1 MISRDVACIGSI
13 AQLAML
19 TMMGI
24 AMPCPGVQE
33 AERLSSPWPGVDLF
47 TNGTIPRLRIEV
59 TREAVVSLRDKPREY
74 VPATV
79 SEGDTIYQRVGV
91 HLKGSTGSFRTLD
104 DKPSLTLDFAKFQEA
119 QRFHG
124 LRKIHLNNS
133 VEDPSYVNEI
143 IGGEIFRANGVPTPR
158 ATRALVMLNGRTCGL
173 YVLKEGFTEDF
184 LKCHF
189 QRISRELY
197 EPEEGHDV
205 DQKLKRNSVLASEVA
220 PSALKALADAARE
233 SDADLRWQQLGA
245 VLDLDQFLK
254 FMSLE
259 IMLGHRD
266 GYCLARN
273 NFRVYHDLDSG
284 KMVFFPHGMDQ
295 LFGSADLPWQP
306 ALGGLVA
313 NAVMSTAEGK
323 QRSADCFRSLFAGAF
338 KVETLTNRVDQL
350 VQELR
355 LVLNADEWTRI
366 QKEALIVKERIIQ
379 RQRSLISQLNQPLS
393 KLIEF
398 VSGVAPLRGWRAA
411 EVPAKGRLDIVD
423 GVEGSRVLHI
433 ATSSETV
440 ASWRTV
446 ALLPPGRYR
455 FEGRVRIASV
465 EPLAYGVHHGASLR
479 IRGRERRVT
488 PFTGNSEWRL
498 LSEEFQVVQS
508 VEEVEFICELRA
520 RAGEAWFDL
529 NSLQVRQAGEL

>member
-1 MISRDVACIGSI
+1 MKQRVPISVGCATALMLVALGMTTCCHAVETG
-13 AQLAML
+13 
-19 TMMGI
+19 
-24 AMPCPGVQE
+24 
-33 AERLSSPWPGVDLF
+33 RRSSSMWPGADLF
-47 TNGTIPRLRIEV
+47 TNGMIPRLRVELSP
-59 TREAVVSLRDKPREY
+59 EAAARLRDKPRDY

-79 SEGDTIYQRVGV
+79 NEGDTVYRQVGV
-91 HLKGSTGSFRTLD
+91 HLKGSTGSFRALD
-104 DKPSLTLDFAKFQEA
+104 DKPSLTLDFARFQEG

-133 VEDPSYVNEI
+133 VEDPGYVNEI
-143 IGGEIFRANGVPTPR
+143 IGGEMFRANGVPTPR
-158 ATRALVMLNGRTCGL
+158 ATRALVAINGQNRGL

-184 LKCHF
+184 LSCHF
-189 QRISRELY
+189 KRISRELY
-197 EPEEGHDV
+197 EPENGHDV
-205 DQKLKRNSVLASEVA
+205 DQKLKRNSVFGSETV
-220 PSALKALADAARE
+220 PGALKGLADAAQE
-233 SDADLRWQQLGA
+233 TDVALRWQRLET
-245 VLDLDQFLK
+245 VLDLGQFLK

-284 KMVFFPHGMDQ
+284 KMIFFPHGMDQ

-313 NAVMSTAEGK
+313 NAVMSTAEGN
-323 QRSADCFRSLFAGAF
+323 QRYVECFRSLFAGAF

-355 LVLNADEWTRI
+355 PHLDASQWRGIQEAAREVKDRI
-366 QKEALIVKERIIQ
+366 VQ
-379 RQRSLISQLNQPLS
+379 RQRSLILQLNQPPLV
-393 KLIEF
+393 LMEF
-398 VSGVAPLRGWRAA
+398 VSGIARLENWRVA
-411 EVPAKGRLDIVD
+411 EVPAKGRMNDVD
-423 GVEGSRVLHI
+423 DLRGSRALHI

-440 ASWRTV
+440 ASWRAT

-479 IRGRERRVT
+479 IRGGERRAAS
-488 PFTGNSEWRL
+488 FIGDSEWRL
-498 LSEEFQVVQS
+498 LTEEFQVAQS

-529 NSLQVRQAGEL
+529 SSLQVRRTGDL